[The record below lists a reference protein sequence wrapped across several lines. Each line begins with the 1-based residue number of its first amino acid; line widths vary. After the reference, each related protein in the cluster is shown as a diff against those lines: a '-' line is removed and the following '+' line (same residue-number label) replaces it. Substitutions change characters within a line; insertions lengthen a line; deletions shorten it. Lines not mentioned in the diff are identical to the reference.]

1 MVFFVYISS
10 SEDIGQRMRFDQQK
24 EFLVLIFMVLG
35 FCTIILGSFA
45 GNEYVFDFAF
55 SLLISGILAVLIAWV
70 QPSSCV
76 RASRTGEFLFALL
89 FTAFFV
95 VNIFTFSK
103 EITLLQKFHALM
115 DCSALIPPDLE
126 NYECDCTCHRLG
138 YDGACEKRLSFCLK
152 GEGVRGLVFIGVG
165 LGTVLTTSLFI
176 VAVLYCYWWGKE
188 ITQRIFQTSY

>member
-1 MVFFVYISS
+1 
-10 SEDIGQRMRFDQQK
+10 MRFDQQK

-45 GNEYVFDFAF
+45 GNVYAFDLAF
-55 SLLISGILAVLIAWV
+55 FLVISGSLAVLIAWL

-76 RASRTGEFLFALL
+76 RASRIGECLFALC
-89 FTAFFV
+89 FTIFFV
-95 VNIFTFSK
+95 VSIFTFYK
-103 EITLLQKFHALM
+103 EIALLQKFHALM
-115 DCSALIPPDLE
+115 DCTALIPPDIG

-152 GEGVRGLVFIGVG
+152 GEAVRGLIFIGVG
-165 LGTVLTTSLFI
+165 LGTVLTSSLLI

-188 ITQRIFQTSY
+188 ILQRIL